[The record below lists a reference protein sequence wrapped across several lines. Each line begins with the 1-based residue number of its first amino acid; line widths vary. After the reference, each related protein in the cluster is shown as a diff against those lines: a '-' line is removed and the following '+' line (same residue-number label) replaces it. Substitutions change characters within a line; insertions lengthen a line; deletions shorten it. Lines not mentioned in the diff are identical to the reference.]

1 MEIINLSQKYVYLY
15 ININIKKKITFEKKI
30 VQI

>member
-1 MEIINLSQKYVYLY
+1 MEIINLSQKHLY
-15 ININIKKKITFEKKI
+15 IKNVSIKKKITFEKKI